1 MKSDNNNRRDG
12 NPPTLGA
19 SKRKR
24 TQDHLRRNESY
35 LAEAQKLSHTGSFG
49 WHVSSGEIYWSGET
63 YRIFDFEPATQP
75 TLERA
80 FERIHPEDRQFV
92 RQVIDSAAQGKKDFD
107 FEHRLMMPD
116 GSVKYVRLVGHP
128 SKGDESD
135 KKL

>member
-1 MKSDNNNRRDG
+1 MKPDNNNSRDG
-12 NPPTLGA
+12 TPPTLGA

-35 LAEAQKLSHTGSFG
+35 HAESQKLSHTGSFG

-80 FERIHPEDRQFV
+80 FERIHPEDRQS
-92 RQVIDSAAQGKKDFD
+92 RPAGYRSGCKGKKGF
-107 FEHRLMMPD
+107 
-116 GSVKYVRLVGHP
+116 
-128 SKGDESD
+128 
-135 KKL
+135 